1 MTVKNVARVTGN
13 TSVGHSPASASW
25 VGSSDTDSSLDRK
38 LRMALKACG
47 VARGRAGASKFPVS
61 LPGQLRPR
69 YPPEPQLQ
77 GPAPAVPHLVPH
89 GSLRIHGEAAE
100 HRQDL
105 VGAIIHRVEVVGGGE
120 AQNTRDPGRCKW
132 VLSGPAKGGGEDPVS
147 GLGWGGKRAPECR
160 VSTGP
165 RTVRPYFPEQR
176 PSTGPPESKK
186 CELITNKWG
195 EFT

>member
-1 MTVKNVARVTGN
+1 MTVKNVARRRGDM
-13 TSVGHSPASASW
+13 SVGHSPTSASW

-47 VARGRAGASKFPVS
+47 VARGRAGAAKVPVS
-61 LPGQLRPR
+61 LPGQRGPR

-89 GSLRIHGEAAE
+89 GFLRIHGETAE

-105 VGAIIHRVEVVGGGE
+105 VGTVGHRVEVVGGSE
-120 AQNTRDPGRCKW
+120 AQYTRDPGWRKW

-147 GLGWGGKRAPECR
+147 GLG
-160 VSTGP
+160 
-165 RTVRPYFPEQR
+165 
-176 PSTGPPESKK
+176 
-186 CELITNKWG
+186 
-195 EFT
+195 